1 MPVEA
6 NPPGLADPC
15 ARDPPR
21 TRAHAAV
28 WAASGVGGG
37 RLVVTD
43 SCGLE
48 WRGDQFDDRC
58 LHPEIGVLD
67 RGRVRLH

>member
-1 MPVEA
+1 M
-6 NPPGLADPC
+6 
-15 ARDPPR
+15 
-21 TRAHAAV
+21 
-28 WAASGVGGG
+28 
-37 RLVVTD
+37 TD

>member
-1 MPVEA
+1 MLTHAPAER
-6 NPPGLADPC
+6 ADDSEPQ
-15 ARDPPR
+15 
-21 TRAHAAV
+21 TSYAAV

-37 RLVVTD
+37 GRLVVTD
-43 SCGLE
+43 SCGQE
-48 WRGDQFDDRC
+48 WCGDQFDERC